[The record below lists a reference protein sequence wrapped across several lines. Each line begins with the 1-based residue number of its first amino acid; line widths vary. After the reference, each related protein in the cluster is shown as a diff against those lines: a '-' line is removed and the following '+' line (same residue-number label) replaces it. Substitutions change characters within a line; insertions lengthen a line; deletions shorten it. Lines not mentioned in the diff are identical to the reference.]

1 MDDDEF
7 IRRFEACALGSF
19 GHVDHIRVAYVYAS
33 RGGATAAVRGA
44 MRIRRLAQA
53 AGAAGKFHTTMTVAW
68 ARVIAHV
75 VQQSPARDYESFLAA
90 HPMLL
95 ERHLLA
101 AHYSDEVMFSPEA
114 RARFVEPD
122 RLALP

>member
-1 MDDDEF
+1 VRDDEF

-19 GHVDHIRVAYVYAS
+19 THVDHIRVAYVYAT
-33 RGGATAAVRGA
+33 RGGEPAAVQGA
-44 MRIRRLAQA
+44 LRIRRLAEN
-53 AGAAGKFHTTMTVAW
+53 AGAPDKFHTTMTVAW
-68 ARVIAHV
+68 ARVIAHLV
-75 VQQSPARDYESFLAA
+75 ARSEAPDFESFLAG

-95 ERHLLA
+95 NRRLLD
-101 AHYSDEVMFSPEA
+101 AHYSDGVMFRAEA